1 MRANEAPEKVYLHLT
16 TGSRILNGKYYE
28 CKPAKIRFDDKIIE
42 YTRTDAFIEKACE
55 WLKGKVDIPFSVE
68 TNEKGEP
75 YADSYIDYATKR
87 LEAENKFIEN
97 FKNYMRQ

>member
-1 MRANEAPEKVYLHLT
+1 MKANEAPEKIYVSNYSSGLT
-16 TGSRILNGKYYE
+16 YNWHNERLAVN
-28 CKPAKIRFDDKIIE
+28 DIE
-42 YTRTDAFIEKACE
+42 YTRTDAFIEKAVKF
-55 WLKGKVDIPFSVE
+55 LKDRVDIPYDIK